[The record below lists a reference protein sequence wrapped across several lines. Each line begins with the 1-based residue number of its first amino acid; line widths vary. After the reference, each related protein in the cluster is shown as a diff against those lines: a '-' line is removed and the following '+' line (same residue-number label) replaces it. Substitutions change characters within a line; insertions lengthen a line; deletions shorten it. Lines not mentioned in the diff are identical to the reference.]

1 MDTER
6 VMERVRRLLAI
17 ANDPAASD
25 NEQRIALEQAQRLMD
40 RHAIEEWQLE
50 EDHDDVEIIERRI
63 RLETNPCNRYM
74 AQLANIVAHGNRCR
88 AAYEC
93 RRAGNGRDVVSTVW
107 IYGARVDVDKTESI
121 WTAMETSRAAMWRER
136 ARTTPRAKANAAWRN
151 GYYRGFQEEIARRYE
166 ILRREMESDGTGR
179 ELITVRGSQVDRWVE
194 THVTFISD
202 KPLDTYI
209 MLDTETTGLNPEEGA
224 TLIEIGAFLVQPGN
238 ENSRPRFEQLIDP
251 RQPLPEFIAGL
262 TGITDQ
268 MLQGKP
274 TVGAAMLRFH
284 QWLDQVWPAGKPLTI
299 IAHNAEFDV
308 SFLDAAEHVYDPT
321 ASGFDCRWLCTKE
334 MSWELNPQKRHHRVT
349 DLIADYHIGDTEE
362 HRALADAIQE
372 QMIYQAL
379 CREATTRG
387 KWIER

>member
-1 MDTER
+1 MNTER

-40 RHAIEEWQLE
+40 KHAIEEWQLE
-50 EDHDDVEIIERRI
+50 ENHDDVEIIKRRI

-74 AQLANIVAHGNRCR
+74 AQLANIVARGNRCR
-88 AAYEC
+88 ASYGC
-93 RRAGNGRDVVSTVW
+93 RRAGNGRDVISAIT
-107 IYGARVDVDKTESI
+107 IYGTRGDVDKTEAI

-136 ARTTPRAKANAAWRN
+136 ARTTPHAKANAAWRN
-151 GYYRGFQEEIARRYE
+151 GYYRGFQEEIARRYQ
-166 ILRREMESDGTGR
+166 ILRLEMESDG
-179 ELITVRGSQVDRWVE
+179 
-194 THVTFISD
+194 
-202 KPLDTYI
+202 
-209 MLDTETTGLNPEEGA
+209 
-224 TLIEIGAFLVQPGN
+224 
-238 ENSRPRFEQLIDP
+238 
-251 RQPLPEFIAGL
+251 

-268 MLQGKP
+268 MLQGMP
-274 TVGAAMLRFH
+274 TAGAAMLRFH
-284 QWLDQVWPAGKPLTI
+284 QWLDQVWPAGEPLTI

-308 SFLDAAEHVYDPT
+308 SFLDAAERVYDPT

-372 QMIYQAL
+372 QMIYRAL
-379 CREATTRG
+379 CHEATMRG
-387 KWIER
+387 KWIGQ

>member
-1 MDTER
+1 MRQLPKKEPHEHMNTER

-40 RHAIEEWQLE
+40 KHAIEEWQLE
-50 EDHDDVEIIERRI
+50 ENHDDVEIIKRRI

-74 AQLANIVAHGNRCR
+74 VELANIVARGNRCR
-88 AAYEC
+88 ASYGC
-93 RRAGNGRDVVSTVW
+93 RRAGNGRDVISAIT
-107 IYGARVDVDKTESI
+107 IYGARGDI
-121 WTAMETSRAAMWRER
+121 
-136 ARTTPRAKANAAWRN
+136 
-151 GYYRGFQEEIARRYE
+151 
-166 ILRREMESDGTGR
+166 
-179 ELITVRGSQVDRWVE
+179 
-194 THVTFISD
+194 D
-202 KPLDTYI
+202 KPLDMYV
-209 MLDTETTGLNPEEGA
+209 MLDTETTGLHPEEGA

-238 ENSRPRFEQLIDP
+238 ENSRPKFEQLIDP
-251 RQPLPEFIAGL
+251 RQPLSEFITGL

-268 MLQGKP
+268 MLQGMP
-274 TVGAAMLRFH
+274 TAGAAMLRFH
-284 QWLDQVWPAGKPLTI
+284 QWLDRTWPAGEPLTI

-308 SFLDAAEHVYDPT
+308 SFLDAAERVYDPT

-372 QMIYQAL
+372 QMIYRAL
-379 CREATTRG
+379 CHEATMRG
-387 KWIER
+387 KWIGQ

>member
-1 MDTER
+1 MYWDR
-6 VMERVRRLLAI
+6 YIRR
-17 ANDPAASD
+17 D
-25 NEQRIALEQAQRLMD
+25 NP
-40 RHAIEEWQLE
+40 
-50 EDHDDVEIIERRI
+50 RRI
-63 RLETNPCNRYM
+63 EPL
-74 AQLANIVAHGNRCR
+74 
-88 AAYEC
+88 
-93 RRAGNGRDVVSTVW
+93 
-107 IYGARVDVDKTESI
+107 
-121 WTAMETSRAAMWRER
+121 
-136 ARTTPRAKANAAWRN
+136 
-151 GYYRGFQEEIARRYE
+151 
-166 ILRREMESDGTGR
+166 
-179 ELITVRGSQVDRWVE
+179 
-194 THVTFISD
+194 D

-251 RQPLPEFIAGL
+251 RQPLPEFIVGL

-284 QWLDQVWPAGKPLTI
+284 QWLDQFWPAGKPLTI
-299 IAHNAEFDV
+299 I
-308 SFLDAAEHVYDPT
+308 
-321 ASGFDCRWLCTKE
+321 FDCRWLCTKE

>member
-1 MDTER
+1 MYWDR
-6 VMERVRRLLAI
+6 YIRR
-17 ANDPAASD
+17 D
-25 NEQRIALEQAQRLMD
+25 NP
-40 RHAIEEWQLE
+40 
-50 EDHDDVEIIERRI
+50 RRI
-63 RLETNPCNRYM
+63 EPL
-74 AQLANIVAHGNRCR
+74 
-88 AAYEC
+88 
-93 RRAGNGRDVVSTVW
+93 
-107 IYGARVDVDKTESI
+107 
-121 WTAMETSRAAMWRER
+121 
-136 ARTTPRAKANAAWRN
+136 
-151 GYYRGFQEEIARRYE
+151 
-166 ILRREMESDGTGR
+166 
-179 ELITVRGSQVDRWVE
+179 
-194 THVTFISD
+194 D

-321 ASGFDCRWLCTKE
+321 ASGFDCPVAVHE
-334 MSWELNPQKRHHRVT
+334 GNELGAQPAETPSSRDRPHRRLPHRRHRRTPRPRRRNPGT
-349 DLIADYHIGDTEE
+349 DDLPS
-362 HRALADAIQE
+362 ALP
-372 QMIYQAL
+372 
-379 CREATTRG
+379 
-387 KWIER
+387 